1 MSAFLFS
8 DHEADDLVVRLP
20 HAVLPE
26 QADAADSAL
35 DVFHDDPVS
44 ALELLAVLV
53 HVESQDAGVY
63 GECDLSCA
71 GCLGAVADNAGSDG
85 KRIDHSVD
93 DRLVIPAAEVSD
105 TRACACSGADSSAVG
120 GEGAD
125 AGLLVDG
132 HQIGEG
138 KGAAESFVI
147 GVQLPG
153 IFDQRYGTGDPLVAA
168 AGIDDDRELAAVHTG
183 VGACR
188 CPGFCAG
195 GNVIAGGAQ
204 EDCADVGHNRLG
216 VLPLRWRNYI
226 GSAGPGYWKCQ
237 RHRPW

>member
-63 GECDLSCA
+63 GECNLSCA

-132 HQIGEG
+132 HQIGESMSAGRLYDKIGDKAEG
-138 KGAAESFVI
+138 KV
-147 GVQLPG
+147 V
-153 IFDQRYGTGDPLVAA
+153 LVTE
-168 AGIDDDRELAAVHTG
+168 R
-183 VGACR
+183 
-188 CPGFCAG
+188 
-195 GNVIAGGAQ
+195 
-204 EDCADVGHNRLG
+204 G
-216 VLPLRWRNYI
+216 VLCKVCKKSLAKQN
-226 GSAGPGYWKCQ
+226 GQAEE
-237 RHRPW
+237 